1 MADWNQINI
10 LQQNKRWLHK
20 EGLVIYSVKEQN
32 VDLHEEKK
40 QMAANLTCAQ
50 LRRWYKFIAQY
61 SKKGP

>member
-10 LQQNKRWLHK
+10 LQQHKRWLHK

-32 VDLHEEKK
+32 VDLHEDKK
-40 QMAANLTCAQ
+40 QMAANLTRAQ

>member
-32 VDLHEEKK
+32 VALHEQKCK
-40 QMAANLTCAQ
+40 WQQ
-50 LRRWYKFIAQY
+50 I
-61 SKKGP
+61 